1 MVLTL
6 PLSVGEMATRS
17 WRLLEAQDIARTKP
31 GMDLLTP
38 RENLP
43 EVGVPLLDYVFV
55 EWENEGEHTVLQGKL
70 VELCDKSS
78 GYVAGTKVLAR
89 LTGRTYAATII
100 AAGIY

>member
-1 MVLTL
+1 MCVVLTL

-17 WRLLEAQDIARTKP
+17 WRLLEAQDIARTQKP

-55 EWENEGEHTVLQGKL
+55 EWENER
-70 VELCDKSS
+70 
-78 GYVAGTKVLAR
+78 GTHCPTREAR
-89 LTGRTYAATII
+89 RTM
-100 AAGIY
+100 